1 MSNSYAQDQV
11 REALKGID
19 GLVAYK
25 PPDDSRN
32 WKPCDQ
38 MVWWWQPYDEENF
51 AAANVSRGW
60 PRSAWLEV
68 KMNPLKGSWHV
79 TTPNGSEGLSLQQA
93 RAAFDAEEIGLP
105 YVVAVYW
112 KARKYWTLHWRVG
125 RREFPGKLTFEG
137 ATTSWGVGC
146 APANL
151 RSTLRLVLAG
161 EAGL

>member
-1 MSNSYAQDQV
+1 MSNSYAQDQI

-38 MVWWWQPYDEENF
+38 MVWWPVTAEFDSSAIGY
-51 AAANVSRGW
+51 V
-60 PRSAWLEV
+60 RSAWLEV
-68 KMNPLKGSWHV
+68 KMNPLQGVWHV
-79 TTPNGSEGLSLQQA
+79 TSTGADGLSLQQC
-93 RAAFDAEEIGLP
+93 RAARDAEEIGLP
-105 YVVAVYW
+105 YIVAVYW
-112 KARKYWTLHWRVG
+112 KPRKYWTLHYRVG
-125 RREFPGKLTFEG
+125 RAEFPGKLTFEE
-137 ATTSWGVGC
+137 ASTQWGVGT

-151 RSTLRLVLAG
+151 RSTLRGVLAG